1 MTHQR
6 SFASWG
12 CDELRCRVAGGSR
25 VVSTLTIRAATTAD
39 AWAIAGIYNHYI
51 RNTVVTFEEE
61 ALSTQ
66 ALEQRIS
73 GIRAIGMPWL
83 VADGRDGIIGY
94 AYAGRFK
101 ERSAYRYCVE
111 TAVYLSNGREGQ
123 GIGTR
128 LYTEL
133 LDALREQGIRTAV
146 GVIALPNEASV
157 TLHEKLGFAHT
168 GTLTAVGFKLQRWV
182 DIGYWQKHL

>member
-1 MTHQR
+1 M
-6 SFASWG
+6 
-12 CDELRCRVAGGSR
+12 
-25 VVSTLTIRAATTAD
+25 STLSIRPATAAD

-61 ALSTQ
+61 PLSTQ
-66 ALEQRIS
+66 TMEQRIS

-111 TAVYLSNGREGQ
+111 TAVYLTNGREGQ
-123 GIGTR
+123 GTGTR
-128 LYTEL
+128 LYTDL
-133 LDALREQGIRTAV
+133 LQTLKEQGIRTAV
-146 GVIALPNEASV
+146 GLIALPNEASV
-157 TLHEKLGFAHT
+157 TLHEKLGFRHS
-168 GTLTAVGFKLQRWV
+168 GTLTTVGFKLQRWV
-182 DIGYWQKHL
+182 DVGYWQKHL